1 MSGVLL
7 LWFEL
12 SWKNSEYLFTS
23 HSNHQCVMKDEKKAK
38 GNQANL
44 WHACNTTFKPLRS
57 FPWMNFPSIFRSVC
71 CQLSRLSSITVA
83 FLEPKLSW
91 KTSRDLLVIL
101 GHRACRSSIYG
112 KPDASIPVL
121 LAWFVTVQ
129 KWHRDLYV
137 GVMRERLIIPKGGW
151 TWIKNM
157 CSCNTSNLILSN
169 SGCSSWWRYSQVYV
183 ICNLIGGKGIFLD
196 SRMILD

>member
-23 HSNHQCVMKDEKKAK
+23 HSNHQCVKKDEKKAK

-91 KTSRDLLVIL
+91 KNIPWFAGDFRAPSLQELYLWKAWCQHTSFAGMICYSAEMTP
-101 GHRACRSSIYG
+101 G
-112 KPDASIPVL
+112 
-121 LAWFVTVQ
+121 FVC
-129 KWHRDLYV
+129 WCHARGDSLF
-137 GVMRERLIIPKGGW
+137 PKEVEHG
-151 TWIKNM
+151 
-157 CSCNTSNLILSN
+157 
-169 SGCSSWWRYSQVYV
+169 
-183 ICNLIGGKGIFLD
+183 
-196 SRMILD
+196 